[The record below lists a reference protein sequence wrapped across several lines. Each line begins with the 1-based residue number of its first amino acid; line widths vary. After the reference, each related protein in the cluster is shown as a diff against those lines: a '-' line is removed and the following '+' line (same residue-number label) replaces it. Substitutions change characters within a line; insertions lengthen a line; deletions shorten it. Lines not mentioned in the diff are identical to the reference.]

1 MTIHEIKSLLKDGFG
16 YAPACKIKTFPGEH
30 LVSISMPHG
39 PAPTLYISYPASKD
53 DICYAHHSSY
63 EAFRRAA

>member
-30 LVSISMPHG
+30 LVSVSMHHG
-39 PAPTLYISYPASKD
+39 RASTLYVSYDASKD
-53 DICYAHHSSY
+53 DICDALESSY
-63 EAFRRAA
+63 EAFREAA